1 MEENNRSEKP
11 QDGNGHSDP
20 NVRSHES
27 DTPVQPST
35 PAETPDTHD
44 PSVSPEFLA
53 EELHK
58 NKSETPSPQV
68 ETPSPQ
74 GETPSPQVETPS
86 PQVETPSPQVETPSP
101 QVETPSPTG

>member
-11 QDGNGHSDP
+11 QNGNGHSDP

-35 PAETPDTHD
+35 PVETPDTHE
-44 PSVSPEFLA
+44 PSVSPECLA

-58 NKSETPSPQV
+58 NKSETH
-68 ETPSPQ
+68 SPQ
-74 GETPSPQVETPS
+74 GETPSTHEPSVSPKTQSDSLHS
-86 PQVETPSPQVETPSP
+86 PQ
-101 QVETPSPTG
+101 G